1 MNFELLCPP
10 IKPGNENPIFSTG
23 TSTIKEGFPITKLNY
38 TYRVHVDWTC
48 HLLGPS
54 FQALG
59 TPTGP
64 NFYHFSETKQIPI
77 TCYSTY
83 LKGLKFVKKTQRKS
97 ESSAETSPLT
107 PDMNRSAPAPLPA
120 SLSNV
125 AAPRFASFPNPLGM
139 CFSSRK
145 TREIHLRTWS

>member
-23 TSTIKEGFPITKLNY
+23 TSTVQAGSPITKLDLPG
-38 TYRVHVDWTC
+38 TCWKC
-48 HLLGPS
+48 HLLGS
-54 FQALG
+54 TFQA
-59 TPTGP
+59 PTGP

-77 TCYSTY
+77 TFAQHISKASNL
-83 LKGLKFVKKTQRKS
+83 LKKHNGNPNPPRS
-97 ESSAETSPLT
+97 TSPLT

-145 TREIHLRTWS
+145 KKT